1 MEQANNAESPAV
13 EPEQLARQARL
24 RYVRDSE
31 PGFGR
36 RKRGSGFQYIDSRG
50 RGLKSPR
57 KLERIEAL
65 VIPPAWHDVWICR
78 FANGHL
84 QCTGRDEQG
93 RKQYLYHERWQATV
107 AAWKFRKLRSFGQRL
122 AKLRRRVESDLRRR
136 SKSSE
141 QVAAVIVALLD
152 RTAIRVGNEEYVR
165 ENGSYG
171 LTTLRRRHV
180 KIVGDRIRLRFRGK
194 SGVRRD
200 AELTDPRLAKLLAD
214 YQACGGAMLF
224 ACLPD
229 ESGWQLVDSDDVNAY
244 LHAVIGEGFTAKDFR
259 TWQAS
264 ATVAGRLHASLPVET
279 KRQRREAIRSAI
291 GEAAEL
297 LGNTT
302 TVCRNSYVHP
312 ELLARYETGEFDQMV
327 GDYRPRKSKR
337 FSREERV
344 LLRFLQRLQ
353 QGE

>member
-1 MEQANNAESPAV
+1 MRPGSFASCG
-13 EPEQLARQARL
+13 RL
-24 RYVRDSE
+24 DS
-31 PGFGR
+31 
-36 RKRGSGFQYIDSRG
+36 D
-50 RGLKSPR
+50 
-57 KLERIEAL
+57 
-65 VIPPAWHDVWICR
+65 W
-78 FANGHL
+78 
-84 QCTGRDEQG
+84 
-93 RKQYLYHERWQATV
+93 
-107 AAWKFRKLRSFGQRL
+107 RSYGV
-122 AKLRRRVESDLRRR
+122 VESDLRRR

-180 KIVGDRIRLRFRGK
+180 KIDGDRIRLRFREKIG
-194 SGVRRD
+194 SPARRQ
-200 AELTDPRLAKLLAD
+200 TDPRLAKLLAD

-224 ACLPD
+224 ACLPG

-312 ELLARYETGEFDQMV
+312 VVGSLRNRRVRSDGGRLSPQKVEAILARGTRLVAIPPAIGARRIERRGRLRRAVPAAKATCPALANFRLPSIIARMLSRGFYFWFSFT
-327 GDYRPRKSKR
+327 YPR
-337 FSREERV
+337 
-344 LLRFLQRLQ
+344 QR
-353 QGE
+353 GAGGGA